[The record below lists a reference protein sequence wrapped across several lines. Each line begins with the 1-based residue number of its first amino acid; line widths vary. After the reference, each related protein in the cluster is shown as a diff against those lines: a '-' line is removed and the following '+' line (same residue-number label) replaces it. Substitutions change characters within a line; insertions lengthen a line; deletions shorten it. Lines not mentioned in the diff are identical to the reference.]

1 MDNEKSYNMQYHL
14 WFKIFLSTLVVKMK
28 LPDWDRE
35 FLWKCYLADVMLNGE
50 MLNTFPLKSEA
61 MKFLLLLFPF
71 STALKSLV
79 SAIGQKK
86 Y

>member
-1 MDNEKSYNMQYHL
+1 
-14 WFKIFLSTLVVKMK
+14 MK
-28 LPDWDRE
+28 LPDSDKE

-61 MKFLLLLFPF
+61 MKLLLLLFPF
-71 STALKSLV
+71 STALEILV
-79 SAIGQKK
+79 SAISQKK